1 MQHHVYRYQLQYKS
15 KLNGPLKVLLIVSG
29 LFTFAFGMFSPI
41 YALFV
46 ETIGEDITVAANAW
60 AVFSLT
66 AGLLTFITG
75 KWENKIKETELGIAW
90 SQFVIGFAYVLYYLT
105 DGILMLY
112 LAQAMLGIGMALFWP
127 AFHSTYGKHT
137 TKDEAAWQWS
147 LYDGLAYL
155 LPAVAA
161 IAGGWL
167 AEVYGFGAIFIIM
180 AILSFICGL
189 FVMVLP
195 RKVL

>member
-1 MQHHVYRYQLQYKS
+1 MQHHVFRYQLQYKS
-15 KLNGPLKVLLIVSG
+15 KLNGPIKALLVVSG

-75 KWENKIKETELGIAW
+75 RWENKIKETEFGIVW
-90 SQFVIGFAYVLYYLT
+90 SQFVIGFAYVLY
-105 DGILMLY
+105 
-112 LAQAMLGIGMALFWP
+112 LAQAILGAGMALFWP
-127 AFHSTYGKHT
+127 AFHATYGKHT

-161 IAGGWL
+161 VAGGEL
-167 AEVYGFGAIFIIM
+167 AKAYGFGTIFIIM

-189 FVMVLP
+189 FVLILP

>member
-1 MQHHVYRYQLQYKS
+1 MQHSEQRYQLQYQG
-15 KLNGPLKVLLIVSG
+15 KLNGSLRILLIVSG

-41 YALFV
+41 YAIFV
-46 ETIGEDITVAANAW
+46 ESIGEDLVAAANAW

-66 AGLLTFITG
+66 AGLLTFVVG
-75 KWENKIKETELGIAW
+75 KWENEIKETELGIVY
-90 SQFVIGFAYVLYYLT
+90 SQFILGFAYILYYLT

-112 LAQAMLGIGMALFWP
+112 LAQACLGAGMAFFWP

-137 TKDEAAWQWS
+137 DRKEAAWQWS

-155 LPAVAA
+155 LPAIAA
-161 IAGGWL
+161 VVGGWTV
-167 AEVYGFGAIFIIM
+167 EHYGFGLIFMVM
-180 AILSFICGL
+180 AGISFFCGL
-189 FVMVLP
+189 FILVLP